1 MSKRGPPG
9 EEGGRARWSNFP
21 NEVVDGAGDLLPV
34 LAERQLER
42 IGCSWKLPQR
52 QRYLWDHLVRQD
64 VKEEG
69 RDLVNREP
77 TC

>member
-1 MSKRGPPG
+1 MSKRGLPG

-21 NEVVDGAGDLLPV
+21 NEEVDGAGDLLPV

-52 QRYLWDHLVRQD
+52 QRYLWDHLVRQN
-64 VKEEG
+64 VKVEG